1 MTLWA
6 RFLSWVGATLRRSR
20 MEREMDAELRF
31 HMEAYAEDLVRG
43 GVVRHEAMRRARVE
57 FGGIERV
64 KEEGREARGV
74 SVIESLVQDLRYG
87 ASSMLRAP
95 GFTAITAFTLALGI
109 GATTAIFSAVN
120 PILFESLPY
129 PDAGQ
134 IMMISDFGREGSR
147 LDVTFHTY
155 RELSERSRSFE
166 AMAVMKPW
174 QPTITSATQPE
185 RLDGQRVSAAYFH
198 ALGVSPEL
206 GRDFDA
212 SDDRLNGP
220 KVVILSG
227 AFLQRRLGADRAIV
241 GRQITLDD
249 NLYTVIGVMP
259 SAFKNVLAPTAELWT
274 PLQYDGR
281 NIISF
286 QSREWGHHLRMV
298 GRVRPGISKEQ
309 AGRELESIAHNSV
322 REFPRPP
329 WASLEQGLI
338 VNSLQHDLTADV
350 RPALLAALAAVTLV
364 LLIACVNVTNL
375 LLARGAQRRGEFAVR
390 TALGAG
396 RMRMMRQLLTESLLL
411 ATFGGALGMAIAE
424 FGVRALAAVSLPGL
438 PQAGALRLDGTVFAF
453 AFSITT
459 LVGLTIG
466 VIPALHASRTDP
478 HSGLLQSSRRTT
490 GGQRRTRSA
499 LVVAEVALALVLLV
513 SAGLLLRSLERLLAV
528 DAGFDAS
535 HLLTMQ
541 VQESGHRFD
550 DDSARYR
557 FFSQALEAVRQVPG
571 VKAAAFTSQLPL
583 SGDLDV
589 YGIEFENDSNP
600 NDVSAGFR
608 YAVTPGY
615 CETMGIPLRRGRLL
629 DEHDTTGMPVAVLIS
644 ESLAKRKFPGRD
656 PIGQRVRM
664 GPDIGRAD
672 RPWYT
677 IVGVVGDVRQ
687 MSLAV
692 SDSDAVYMTGTHWGW
707 VDKVQSLVVR
717 ARGDSALAPV
727 IREAIWSVDKD
738 QPIVRVATMDD
749 LLAASAAERRFV
761 LIVFEAFALAALVL
775 AAAGIYGVLSGNVAE
790 RTREIGVRA
799 ALGASRASILALVVR
814 QGMMLTGL
822 GVAIGL
828 AGAAAA
834 SQFIASMLFGVS
846 RLDPVTYIGVIA
858 LLAGVSVIACG
869 VPARRASRVDP
880 MVALRY
886 E

>member
-1 MTLWA
+1 MTIWS
-6 RFLSWVGATLRRSR
+6 RIRSWLGATLRRSR
-20 MEREMDAELRF
+20 MESEMDAELRF

-43 GVVRHEAMRRARVE
+43 GVAAEEAMRRARIE

-74 SVIESLVQDLRYG
+74 RLLESLVQDVRYG
-87 ASSMLRAP
+87 ASNMLRTP
-95 GFTAITAFTLALGI
+95 GFTAITVLTLALGI

-129 PDAGQ
+129 PDAGR

-155 RELSERSRSFE
+155 RELLERGRSFE
-166 AMAVMKPW
+166 PLAVMKPR
-174 QPTITSATQPE
+174 QPTLTRATQPE
-185 RLDGQRVSAAYFH
+185 RLDGQRVSEGYFH
-198 ALGVSPEL
+198 ALGVSPAL
-206 GRDFDA
+206 GRDFET
-212 SDDRLNGP
+212 SDDLLNGP
-220 KVVILSG
+220 RVVILSDT
-227 AFLQRRLGADRAIV
+227 LWQRHFGGDRAIV
-241 GRQITLDD
+241 GRQVTLDD

-259 SAFKNVLAPTAELWT
+259 SAFENILAPSAELWS
-274 PLQYDGR
+274 PLQYDTR
-281 NIISF
+281 NIISV
-286 QSREWGHHLRMV
+286 QTREWGHHLRMV
-298 GRVRPGISKEQ
+298 GRLRPGVSKEQ
-309 AGRELESIAHNSV
+309 ARRELDTIAHSPV

-338 VNSLQHDLTADV
+338 VNSLQHDVTADV
-350 RPALLAALAAVTLV
+350 RPALLAALPAVTLV

-390 TALGAG
+390 ASLGAG
-396 RMRMMRQLLTESLLL
+396 KMRMIRQLLTESLLVAIL
-411 ATFGGALGMAIAE
+411 GGALGMAIAE
-424 FGVRALAAVSLPGL
+424 FGVRALVALSPPGL
-438 PQAGALRLDGTVFAF
+438 PRAGGLRLDGTVFAF
-453 AFSITT
+453 ALVIST
-459 LVGLTIG
+459 LVGLVVG
-466 VIPALHASRTDP
+466 LIPALYASRTDP
-478 HSGLLQSSRRTT
+478 YSGLQQSSQRTA
-490 GGQRRTRSA
+490 GGHRSTRSA
-499 LVVAEVALALVLLV
+499 LVVAKVALALVLLV
-513 SAGLLLRSLERLLAV
+513 SAGLLLRSLERLFAV
-528 DAGFDAS
+528 APGFDPS

-550 DDSARYR
+550 DDLAKSR
-557 FFSQALEAVRQVPG
+557 FFAQALEAVRQVPG

-589 YGIEFENDSNP
+589 YGIEFENDNNP
-600 NDVSAGFR
+600 NGDSAGFR

-629 DEHDTTGMPVAVLIS
+629 DEHDMAGAPVAVLIS
-644 ESLAKRKFPGRD
+644 ESFAKRKFPGRD

-664 GPDIGRAD
+664 GPDIGRTD

-692 SDSDAVYMTGTHWGW
+692 SDSDAMYISTTQWSW
-707 VDKVQSLVVR
+707 VDNVQSLVVR
-717 ARGDSALAPV
+717 ARGDAALAPA
-727 IREAIWSVDKD
+727 IREAIWSVDRD

-749 LLAASAAERRFV
+749 LLARSAAERRFV

-775 AAAGIYGVLSGNVAE
+775 AAAGIYGVLSGSVAE

-799 ALGASRASILALVVR
+799 ALGASRGSILALVVR

-828 AGAAAA
+828 ACAVAA
-834 SQFIASMLFGVS
+834 SQFIAAMLFGVS
-846 RLDPVTYIGVIA
+846 RLDPVTYLGVIA

-869 VPARRASRVDP
+869 VPARRAARVDP
-880 MVALRY
+880 IVALRY